1 MLNRGKLVVIFIFM
15 VALAM
20 AGFALWWNWGLGR
33 RSLEYWGQESGLA
46 IRDAKTVQLM
56 RLVEQ
61 PGNPDESGEF
71 FQLDGRTWK
80 VVQTKDVSSAQG
92 LVHARHAFLEDAS
105 FQWDQPVD
113 FSHPD
118 WQYAVRFQADQE
130 QATILLDLKLGAAGF
145 WEAKRAVHL
154 SPKTAS
160 GWTKFTGRFFPE
172 EGAASPK

>member
-1 MLNRGKLVVIFIFM
+1 MLNRGKLVVIFIFA

-46 IRDAKTVQLM
+46 IRDARTVKLM
-56 RLVEQ
+56 RLVVQ
-61 PGNPDESGEF
+61 HGDSAGVGEVF
-71 FQLDGRTWK
+71 RLDGRTWK

-105 FQWDQPVD
+105 FQWEQPVD
-113 FSHPD
+113 FSLPD
-118 WQYAVRFQADQE
+118 WQYAVRFQADQGH
-130 QATILLDLKLGAAGF
+130 ATILLDLTRGAAGS
-145 WEAKRAVHL
+145 WESRQAVLL